1 MRRGRCQRRS
11 TFQTVT
17 DQTVSPAG
25 AALGA
30 PRCPRGAWS
39 PGSPLLPRRNLMQ
52 THFDRGFLAGLD
64 LPTEKKKFEKHTQK
78 NTHPLQKNKPTTT
91 RRVCTEGAKNGHSLG
106 GRDERVLS
114 PPQTPGREEMRSP
127 SLLFSVKYNTHS
139 DRRAFRQSQLI
150 DRHIELLSCLTFY
163 SSSSRQRHPDNY
175 K

>member
-30 PRCPRGAWS
+30 PRCPWGAWP

-64 LPTEKKKFEKHTQK
+64 LPTEKKIRKTHTK
-78 NTHPLQKNKPTTT
+78 NHT
-91 RRVCTEGAKNGHSLG
+91 
-106 GRDERVLS
+106 
-114 PPQTPGREEMRSP
+114 PPP
-127 SLLFSVKYNTHS
+127 K
-139 DRRAFRQSQLI
+139 
-150 DRHIELLSCLTFY
+150 
-163 SSSSRQRHPDNY
+163 

>member
-17 DQTVSPAG
+17 DQTVSPAR

-30 PRCPRGAWS
+30 PRCPRGAWP

-64 LPTEKKKFEKHTQK
+64 LPTEKKNSK
-78 NTHPLQKNKPTTT
+78 NTHKKPHTPSKKISQQQPGECAPRG
-91 RRVCTEGAKNGHSLG
+91 RRTDIHWVGEMSVYC
-106 GRDERVLS
+106 